1 MQIRNN
7 VGAMFAAHQLAN
19 ADKALAGTL
28 KQLSSGLR
36 IHSGGDDAAGL
47 AVSEKIRTQV
57 FGSDQARRNVRDA
70 VSLMQTTEAALE
82 ETYHMVQRM
91 RVLAIQSANGTLTDD
106 DRALL
111 QLEVRGLMTEI
122 DRIALGVD
130 WNGRRPLETYLENI
144 TPVPTNAVETGY
156 LVGELAEGIHRVD
169 MLQAAERHI
178 IETRLPW
185 EVIHER
191 DTFLQ
196 HSAASGTP
204 TYNTGQIDFHA
215 AIDDKTQVGILDEVW
230 SVERAGAEFL
240 LDDETTAQPEW
251 TWLDD
256 ATGGILVI
264 PGTSATNSAIEF
276 DSFVDPARQA
286 AFTFNIENAA
296 DGTATTL
303 PIRNGS
309 VVIRDGDGNAQN
321 IVAGSTFYN
330 TDTDMAGET
339 LATGGW
345 AFGFTDWQTATDE
358 VVAATGPWTFTTANN
373 GYDLVF
379 NGALPVTQDNA
390 QVFNAGQAPSTQ
402 TGYTKNVVSGALQA
416 FVATADDTVSVR
428 NGVTNEL
435 AVSAVRYWGEDVA
448 GEAIALADTTG
459 LPDDRGTFNLANTN
473 ISNAAQTGL
482 GVAGGSTSVAF
493 TGGVLTNA
501 VAGQAQVLNDGDYY
515 VNHTTGEVTYKLTT
529 GAAAES
535 ANYAHR
541 RDFAI
546 PAELGAYDEANGDF
560 TMAGGSFSAGDTVY
574 VSYSYTNGVTLNAP
588 SRNGGTIDLIG
599 ANAVTDGGGP
609 LVNGADYSYN
619 NATGVLTYLTDNAG
633 GLQVDYDYNVGY
645 SITGATINA
654 ATGAIALSGAQNAGR
669 PALDAGGTV
678 RVDYRWQDDQANFIT
693 LAAPSSYG
701 GNKMVKSVTVNGLPG
716 GVNVTG
722 FNAATGVVTFDG
734 IVDPGT
740 ISVDY
745 TYRAR
750 YTVSSI
756 DYINGTV
763 SVANPGLNTPDPTSA
778 DNLTDYTFDY
788 DWYHT
793 VRIGYYQLDAYPM
806 NEDGFYVA
814 RDLNGD
820 GVFGEG
826 DVNLAAG
833 TDPGEYIRDLG
844 GIRLNGQALVDPDPD
859 YDGVMENQAIGID
872 YIRDVPQTIDTNPGG
887 QLDRSLT
894 TIGERVP
901 TVPGDA
907 GNNDGLFNDFWGT
920 DMLAFTCDGVRVDVQ
935 VHGTDT
941 VADLIGR
948 INARADEEGC
958 KITAEFN
965 DDTQQLRI
973 FADEEGT
980 RYRITVNDETF
991 GPEDLAGNPK
1001 SSLNFTTVQ
1010 EPVNPVV
1017 RVTTAQGA
1025 VSTRTSDSNYFD
1037 VTNSGIAGAAF
1048 NLADEAEAGWEA
1060 WLRLNAVTFHI
1071 GANAD
1076 QIKDVNFRD
1085 MQASSLTVDRMD
1097 VSTQAGAEASIAVA
1111 DTALRI
1117 VGDYRSFLGAVQQT
1131 LEARSNFLGVAGEQ
1145 QSSADARIRDVDIG
1159 EAVMRQTKGQIMV
1172 QSTQAFLAQ
1181 ANVKAEA
1188 VLRLLG

>member
-36 IHSGGDDAAGL
+36 INSGGDDAAGL

-70 VSLMQTTEAALE
+70 VSMMQTTEAALE
-82 ETYHMVQRM
+82 ETFNMVQRM
-91 RVLAIQSANGTLTDD
+91 RVLAVQAANGTLTDA

-111 QLEVRGLMTEI
+111 EREVQGLSREI
-122 DRIALGVD
+122 DRVATGLD
-130 WNGRRPLETYLENI
+130 WNGRRMLENYLENI

-156 LVGELAEGIHRVD
+156 LVGDVAAGTHRVD

-196 HSAASGTP
+196 HSAAAGTP

-215 AIDDKTQVGILDEVW
+215 AINDKTQVGILDEVW

-251 TWLDD
+251 VWLDD
-256 ATGGILVI
+256 ATGGILTI

-276 DSFVDPARQA
+276 DSFVAPAQQA

-296 DGTATTL
+296 DGTAVTL

-309 VVIRDGDGNAQN
+309 LVIRDGDGHAQA
-321 IVAGSTFYN
+321 ITAGSTFYN
-330 TDTDMAGET
+330 TDTDMTAEM
-339 LATGGW
+339 LATGGVTY
-345 AFGFTDWQTATDE
+345 GFTDWQTATDE
-358 VVAATGPWTFTTANN
+358 AVAPTGPWAFTVANN
-373 GYDLVF
+373 GYDITF
-379 NGALPVTQDNA
+379 NGANPVTQDNA
-390 QVFNAGQAPSTQ
+390 QVFNAGQAPATQ
-402 TGYTKNVVSGALQA
+402 TGYVKNTVSGALQA
-416 FVATADDTVSVR
+416 FTATAADRVSISA
-428 NGVTNEL
+428 GVTNEL
-435 AVSAVRYWGEDVA
+435 SVTAVRYWGEDVA
-448 GEAIALADTTG
+448 GEVVALADTSA
-459 LPDDRGTFNLANTN
+459 LPGQRGTFNLANAN
-473 ISNAAQTGL
+473 LSNAAQTG
-482 GVAGGSTSVAF
+482 AGAAGNSSVVF

-501 VAGQAQVLNDGDYY
+501 VAGVAAVLNDGDYY
-515 VNHTTGEVTYKLTT
+515 VDHTTGQVTYKLTT
-529 GAAAES
+529 GPAAES

-546 PAELGAYDEANGDF
+546 PAEFGATDEANGDF
-560 TMAGGSFSAGDTVY
+560 TMAAPVFNAGDTVY
-574 VSYSYTNGVTLNAP
+574 ASYSYVSGVTLNAP
-588 SRNGGTIDLIG
+588 GRNGGTIDLIG
-599 ANAVTDGGGP
+599 AGAVNDSGGP
-609 LVNGADYSYN
+609 LVNGVDYSYN
-619 NATGVLTYLTDNAG
+619 NATGALTYLTDNAG
-633 GLQVDYDYNVGY
+633 GLQVDYDYNVTY
-645 SITGATINA
+645 STTGAAINS
-654 ATGAIALSGAQNAGR
+654 ATGAITISAAQNAGR

-678 RVDYRWQDDQANFIT
+678 RVDYRWQDDQANFLT

-701 GNKMVKSVTVNGLPG
+701 GDKMIKSVTVNGLPG

-740 ISVDY
+740 LSVDY

-750 YTVSSI
+750 YTVNAI
-756 DYINGTV
+756 DYVNGTV
-763 SVANPGLNTPDPTSA
+763 STTNPGDNTPDPTSA
-778 DNLTDYTFDY
+778 GNLGDYTFDY

-793 VRIGYYQLDAYPM
+793 VRIGYYQLDYYPM

-814 RDLNGD
+814 RDLSGNGA
-820 GVFGEG
+820 FGPG
-826 DVNLAAG
+826 DVNLTAGAAAG
-833 TDPGEYIRDLG
+833 QYIRDLG
-844 GIRLNGQALVDPDPD
+844 GIRLNGQAAVDPDPD
-859 YDGVMENQAIGID
+859 YDGTMENQAIGID
-872 YIRDVPQTIDTNPGG
+872 YIRDVTQVIDTHAGG

-894 TIGERVP
+894 TIGEPVP

-935 VHGTDT
+935 VRGTDT

-958 KITAEFN
+958 RITAEFN
-965 DDTQQLRI
+965 EATQQLRI

-991 GPEDLAGNPK
+991 GPEDPAGNPK

-1060 WLRLNAVTFHI
+1060 WLRLNAVTFHT

-1076 QIKDVNFRD
+1076 QIQDVTFRD
-1085 MQASSLTVDRMD
+1085 MRAASLTVDRMH
-1097 VSTQAGAEASIAVA
+1097 VSTQAEAEAAIGTA
-1111 DTALRI
+1111 DTALKI
-1117 VGDYRSFLGAVQQT
+1117 VTDYRAFLGAVQQT

-1145 QSSADARIRDVDIG
+1145 QQTADARIRDVDIG

-1181 ANVKAEA
+1181 ANVRAEA
-1188 VLRLLG
+1188 VLRLIG